1 MVALSSVVA
10 CEYCDLLHDERPL
23 AAREKALCVR
33 CGGILYRDQPDTIR
47 RTFALNLAALALLAV
62 ANVYPFLS
70 FNLEGQTAVNR
81 IVTGVILLW
90 NAGYPPL
97 ALLILW
103 ASVVA
108 PAAMVLSGLYVTGP
122 LLRGR
127 VPKHLARV
135 TRLHV
140 KLAPWAM
147 LEIYLLAVF
156 ATLVKLA
163 SMATI
168 VPEVGAYAFGALI
181 LVSAAA
187 KAAFDPRVVWER
199 LEASR

>member
-1 MVALSSVVA
+1 MAAIVA
-10 CEYCDLLHDERPL
+10 CEFCDLLHEERAL
-23 AAREKALCVR
+23 AAREKALCTR
-33 CGGILYRDQPDTIR
+33 CGGILYRCQPDSLR
-47 RTFALNLAALALLAV
+47 RTFALNLAALALLLV

-70 FNLEGQTAVNR
+70 FSLEGQTQVNR

-90 NAGYPPL
+90 NLGYVPL
-97 ALLILW
+97 ALLILF
-103 ASVVA
+103 ASVIA
-108 PAAMVLSGLYVTGP
+108 PAAMILSGLYITGP
-122 LLRGR
+122 LLWGR
-127 VPKHLARV
+127 LPRRLARV

-168 VPEVGAYAFGALI
+168 TPGMGAWAFGALI

-187 KAAFDPRVVWER
+187 KAAFDPQVVWKR

>member
-1 MVALSSVVA
+1 MASAVA
-10 CEYCDLLHDERPL
+10 CEFCDLLHEERPL
-23 AAREKALCVR
+23 ASREKALCVR
-33 CGGILYRDQPDTIR
+33 CGGILYRCQPDSLR
-47 RTFALNLAALALLAV
+47 RTFALNLAALALLLV

-70 FNLEGQTAVNR
+70 FSLEGQTQVNR

-90 NAGYPPL
+90 NLGYVPL
-97 ALLILW
+97 ALLILF
-103 ASVVA
+103 ASVIA
-108 PAAMVLSGLYVTGP
+108 PAAMILSGLYVSGP

-127 VPKHLARV
+127 VPRHLARV

-168 VPEVGAYAFGALI
+168 TPGMGAWAFGALI

-187 KAAFDPRVVWER
+187 KAAFDPQVVWKR

>member
-1 MVALSSVVA
+1 MAAIVA
-10 CEYCDLLHDERPL
+10 CEFCDLLHEERAL
-23 AAREKALCVR
+23 AAREKALCTR
-33 CGGILYRDQPDTIR
+33 CGGILYRGQPDSLQ
-47 RTFALNLAALALLAV
+47 RTFALNLAALALLLV

-70 FNLEGQTAVNR
+70 FSLEGQTQVNR

-90 NAGYPPL
+90 KLGYAPL
-97 ALLILW
+97 ALLILF
-103 ASVVA
+103 ASVIA
-108 PAAMVLSGLYVTGP
+108 PAAMILSGLYASGP

-127 VPKHLARV
+127 VPRRLARV

-168 VPEVGAYAFGALI
+168 TPGMGAWAFGALI

-187 KAAFDPRVVWER
+187 KSAFDPQVVWKR

>member
-1 MVALSSVVA
+1 MTSLVA
-10 CEYCDLLHDERPL
+10 CEFCDLLHDERPL

-33 CGGILYRDQPDTIR
+33 CGGILYRGQPDTLR
-47 RTFALNLAALALLAV
+47 RTYALNLAALVLLVV
-62 ANVYPFLS
+62 ANVYPFMS
-70 FNLEGQTAVNR
+70 FTLEGQTSVNR

-108 PAAMVLSGLYVTGP
+108 PAGMILSGLYVTRP

-127 VPKHLARV
+127 VPKHLARI

-168 VPEVGAYAFGALI
+168 RPDVGAYAFGALI

-199 LEASR
+199 LEASP